1 MAKGRCAPG
10 NNCGSNKLFYTKPFE
25 GPSEVEPACTIENF
39 DLSQDAG
46 TVSIDWTTL
55 TEVRVSI
62 YILDRKLQTDPEYT
76 DLGVQISFPSGENQL
91 HNLTDSPVSGNY
103 SYRLRVLF
111 DNSTE
116 AILATGNIT
125 VP

>member
-10 NNCGSNKLFYTKPFE
+10 NNCGSNKLFYTRPFD
-25 GPSEVEPACTIENF
+25 GNAPACVIENF
-39 DLSQDAG
+39 SLSENAG
-46 TVSIDWTTL
+46 VVSVDWTTL
-55 TEVRVSI
+55 IEVRVSI
-62 YILDRKLQTDPEYT
+62 YILDRKLQTDPEFT
-76 DLGVQISFPSGENQL
+76 LGVQVSFPTGENQP
-91 HNLTDSPVSGNY
+91 HSIQDSPGPGDFT
-103 SYRLRVLF
+103 YRLRVIF